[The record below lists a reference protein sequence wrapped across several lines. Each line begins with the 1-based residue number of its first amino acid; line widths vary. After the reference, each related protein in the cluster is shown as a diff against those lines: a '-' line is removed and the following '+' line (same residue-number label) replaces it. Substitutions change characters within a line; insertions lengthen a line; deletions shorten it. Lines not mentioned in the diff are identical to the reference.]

1 MAIAGYPD
9 GISGG
14 DICFMEG
21 CVSPNCRRCGR
32 INYAAL
38 GYMGY
43 IGRMAKK
50 WGVSKDE
57 AEFRIMEVAE
67 ATPDA

>member
-1 MAIAGYPD
+1 
-9 GISGG
+9 
-14 DICFMEG
+14 
-21 CVSPNCRRCGR
+21 CRRCGR